1 MDRLL
6 VMVRALPPGATWLF
20 ASAVLAL
27 LGAANACL
35 HGLVQF
41 AQVGVVGAIV
51 AVAVVWGFCD
61 WTQTPRIDRR

>member
-6 VMVRALPPGATWLF
+6 VMARALPPGATWLF
-20 ASAVLAL
+20 ASAILAL

-35 HGLVQF
+35 HGL

-61 WTQTPRIDRR
+61 WTQTPLIDRR